1 MKNIFEVVD
10 PRGYKIVCSED
21 SLNNHIIPHHPM
33 MKGQEEE
40 IKATLENP
48 ELGLIY
54 QDANRPERNIYYKL
68 RKKRDSYLK
77 VVVEFDKNNDGIVI
91 TAFPVSYPK
100 SGEKIIWS
108 KN

>member
-1 MKNIFEVVD
+1 MNIIFEVVD
-10 PRGYKIVCSED
+10 PRGYKVTCTED
-21 SLNNHIIPHHPM
+21 CLNNHIIPHHPNM
-33 MKGQEEE
+33 SGREEE
-40 IKATLENP
+40 IKLTIENP
-48 ELGLIY
+48 EFGLIY

-68 RKKRDSYLK
+68 SKKKDSYLK
-77 VVVEFDKNNDGIVI
+77 VVVEFDKEEGIVI

>member
-10 PRGYKIVCSED
+10 PRGYKITCTED
-21 SLNNHIIPHHPM
+21 CLNNHIIPHHQI
-33 MKGQEEE
+33 MKGREEE
-40 IKATLENP
+40 IRLTIENP
-48 ELGLIY
+48 EFGLIY

-68 RKKRDSYLK
+68 SKKKDSYLK
-77 VVVEFDKNNDGIVI
+77 VVVAFDKNDEGTVI